1 MTTLTGTLGA
11 VATTDGGAAGTAVLR
26 PVTAIVTCTA
36 QTFQIL
42 PSVHMSVT
50 LASVAEGESGAA
62 IMAVL
67 FVAALDA
74 VATTEGADALRTE
87 IITGLLR
94 MIVTAGRPSIQVR

>member
-1 MTTLTGTLGA
+1 MATLTGTL
-11 VATTDGGAAGTAVLR
+11 
-26 PVTAIVTCTA
+26 IVTCTA

-42 PSVHMSVT
+42 PAVLRSVT

-62 IMAVL
+62 VMAML
-67 FVAALDA
+67 VATTLDA
-74 VATTEGADALRTE
+74 VAETEGADALRTE